1 MKTRKFVDRTPLYAR
16 AGCGGN
22 GCASFRREKRVPMGG
37 PDGGDG
43 GKGGD
48 VILRADLEVDSLVAI
63 FFAPHRR
70 AKDAGPGKG
79 KRLHGRNG
87 ADLVLKVPCGTEIW
101 NTETGLLV
109 ADLAEH
115 GAEITVAAGGK
126 GGLGNWHWKSST
138 HKAPREHTPGEPG
151 EELDIQLE
159 LKIAA
164 DAGLVGFPNAGKSS
178 LLSKLSEAHPKVAP
192 YPFTTMNPIVGTV
205 IFEDYTR
212 LKIADIPGLID
223 GAHRGV
229 GLGHDFLRHV
239 ERSRFLVYVVDMAG
253 VDGRTPWDDYECLRK
268 ELSLHNKEL
277 AQRPSLVVANKM
289 DLQEAASLVQTFRDE
304 TGLEPLEVS
313 ALSGEG
319 IDALRS
325 ALHGLVTRGEQS

>member
-1 MKTRKFVDRTPLYAR
+1 MDRTPLYAR
-16 AGCGGN
+16 AGNGGK
-22 GCASFRREKRVPMGG
+22 GCASFRREKYVPRGG

-43 GKGGD
+43 GTGGS
-48 VILRADLEVDSLVAI
+48 VILRADRDVDSLVGI
-63 FFAPHRR
+63 FFAPHRH

-79 KRLHGRNG
+79 KRIHGRNG
-87 ADLVLKVPCGTEIW
+87 PDLLLKVPCGTEVR
-101 NTETGLLV
+101 TLETGVLL

-115 GAEITVAAGGK
+115 GAEITVAKGGAGGR
-126 GGLGNWHWKSST
+126 GNWHWKSST
-138 HKAPREHTPGEPG
+138 HRAPREHTPGEPG
-151 EELDIQLE
+151 EEIALQLE

-178 LLSKLSEAHPKVAP
+178 LLSCLSDAHPKVAP

-205 IFEDYTR
+205 VFEDYSR

-239 ERSRFLVYVVDMAG
+239 ERSRLLVYVVDMAG
-253 VDGRTPWDDYECLRK
+253 VDGRAPWDDYASLRN
-268 ELSLHNKEL
+268 ELTLHDREL
-277 AQRPSLVVANKM
+277 GTRPSLVVANKM
-289 DLQEAASLVQTFRDE
+289 DMDEAGDNVAIFRE
-304 TGLEPLEVS
+304 KTGVGLHEVS

-319 IDALRS
+319 IDSLKN
-325 ALHGLVTRGEQS
+325 ALHALVGGGRPA

>member
-1 MKTRKFVDRTPLYAR
+1 VDRTPLYAR
-16 AGCGGN
+16 AGSGGH
-22 GCASFRREKRVPMGG
+22 GCSSFRREKYVPRGG

-43 GKGGD
+43 GKGGS
-48 VILRADLEVDSLVAI
+48 VILRADRDVDSLVGI
-63 FFAPHRR
+63 FFAPHRH
-70 AKDAGPGKG
+70 AKDAGRGKG
-79 KRLHGRNG
+79 KRLHGKNG
-87 ADLVLKVPCGTEIW
+87 PDLVLKVPCGTEVW
-101 NTETGLLV
+101 TRETAAVLL

-115 GAEITVAAGGK
+115 DAEITVAKGGA

-138 HKAPREHTPGEPG
+138 HRAPRDHTPGEPG
-151 EELDIQLE
+151 EEIALQLE

-178 LLSKLSEAHPKVAP
+178 LLSCVSEAHPKVAS
-192 YPFTTMNPIVGTV
+192 YPFTTLNPIVGTV
-205 IFEDYTR
+205 VFEDYTR

-253 VDGRTPWDDYECLRK
+253 VDGRTPWHDYEALRNELTLHDK
-268 ELSLHNKEL
+268 ELGT
-277 AQRPSLVVANKM
+277 RPSLVVANKM
-289 DLQEAASLVQTFRDE
+289 DLDEARDNVAAFRE
-304 TGLEPLEVS
+304 KTGLDLLEVS

-319 IDALRS
+319 IDGLKS
-325 ALHGLVTRGEQS
+325 ALHGLVAGEQPPA